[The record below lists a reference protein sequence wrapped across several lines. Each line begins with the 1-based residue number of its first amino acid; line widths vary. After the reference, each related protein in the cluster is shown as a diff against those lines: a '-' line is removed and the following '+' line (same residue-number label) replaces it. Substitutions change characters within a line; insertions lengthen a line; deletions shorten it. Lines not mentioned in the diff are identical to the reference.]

1 MSLQVNYGNFLR
13 KKESNAVKFNH
24 NKPLISLAVSAC
36 MVFAITG
43 STLSGLALAY
53 TYMAKPQ
60 QNYDINYFNK
70 AQKLSMDVT
79 KALGQL
85 KDARPENINTI
96 ATIQTFTSAKPEGVD
111 IDSFKITEKKYT
123 VTATTKDMKLA
134 NTFLGK
140 LNFVG
145 REAAIGNIVTKDGDI
160 TFTIDVTE
168 KAKAKAQKGGK
179 K

>member
-123 VTATTKDMKLA
+123 VTAVSPSLPRRTPITVFPR
-134 NTFLGK
+134 FLR
-140 LNFVG
+140 LFLFVTG
-145 REAAIGNIVTKDGDI
+145 RLR
-160 TFTIDVTE
+160 F
-168 KAKAKAQKGGK
+168 
-179 K
+179 